1 LPPQAY
7 HAERVLGI
15 GGQGKVY
22 AACRV
27 LEDALQTSVNANLIS
42 SAKVALKMYDS
53 KVEQALKGA
62 AREFKVLSLVRDHPH
77 FVKVH
82 DFSSGNGIIRV
93 PKSLPQCP
101 DDHMAPYR
109 SGLTVIDDATCM
121 SMDLSVNGDL
131 FDIVKS
137 TGGFRDVSLVRYLF
151 NQILDA
157 MSHLNKVGYSHL
169 DLKLD
174 NVLIGNDFKLKLCDL
189 GFARKVQKQLS
200 QKYGTESYM
209 APEVIMKERYDTYE
223 GV

>member
-1 LPPQAY
+1 M
-7 HAERVLGI
+7 
-15 GGQGKVY
+15 Y

-27 LEDALQTSVNANLIS
+27 PEDALQTSVNANLIS